1 MTLSQ
6 ARYWLAE
13 RLRFLADRIHR
24 PSAFKATSLRFR
36 FEDGVGCV
44 VTDSG
49 NVTSTG
55 GGCPLWY
62 RGDADY
68 EKAHEVSAS
77 LHSPFVAGPGLR
89 H

>member
-1 MTLSQ
+1 MTLSA

-13 RLRFLADRIHR
+13 QLRFLADRVHR
-24 PSAFKATSLRFR
+24 PSAFKATSLRFH
-36 FEDGVGCV
+36 FETGAGCV

-49 NVTSTG
+49 NVISTED
-55 GGCPLWY
+55 GCPLWY

-77 LHSPFVAGPGLR
+77 LHSPFVAGRGLG